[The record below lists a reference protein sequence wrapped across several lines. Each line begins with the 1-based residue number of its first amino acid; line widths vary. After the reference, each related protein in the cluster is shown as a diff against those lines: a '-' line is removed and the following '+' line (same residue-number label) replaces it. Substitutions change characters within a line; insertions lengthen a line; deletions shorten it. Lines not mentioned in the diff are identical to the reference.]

1 MKNIK
6 SNKLVLFI
14 ALFSFVFCGFKIVN
28 EKYIQSDTEAIN
40 LSKSSNKKYVYP
52 FGKVVGV
59 KATTD
64 GVLVVDYEEDNVE
77 YIGSIKKGDNIVEI
91 NGEKIKNTD
100 QVQALL
106 KEVKEDEVEVTFE
119 RDNKYLTEN
128 LKLKKENGESK
139 LGLWVRDQISGIG
152 TVTLYDPENDKFKAI
167 GHAITDVDI
176 NELLR
181 IKQGYIYNPNSLEI
195 IKGNDSKVG
204 QIKCEFNAKNPIGKF
219 SKNSNFGISGNML
232 GKKNKFT
239 QLIEVGNSEDVK
251 LGKAYILFEDE
262 NRNIT
267 SYDIEIKS
275 ILNDKNNDRDM
286 LIEVID
292 PKLID
297 YTGGIVQGMSGAP
310 IIQNNKI
317 IGAVTHV
324 FKDNHKKGY
333 GIFIGEMIEL
343 DKRY

>member
-14 ALFSFVFCGFKIVN
+14 ALFSFIFLGLKFLN
-28 EKYIQSDTEAIN
+28 EKYIRSDIEAMS
-40 LSKSSNKKYVYP
+40 LSKGSSKMYVYP

-59 KATTD
+59 RANTD
-64 GVLVVDYEEDNVE
+64 GALVVGYEEDDIE
-77 YIGSIKKGDNIVEI
+77 YIGSIKKGDNIVKI
-91 NGEKIKNTD
+91 NGEKIKNTK
-100 QVQALL
+100 QVKEIL
-106 KEVKEDEVEVTFE
+106 KEIEDDEVEVTFE
-119 RDNKYLTEN
+119 RDNKYLTDN

-139 LGLWVRDQISGIG
+139 LGLWVRDKISGLG
-152 TVTLYDPENDKFKAI
+152 TVTFYDPESDKFKAI
-167 GHAITDVDI
+167 GHAITDVDT
-176 NELLR
+176 NELLK
-181 IKQGYIYNPNSLEI
+181 IKQGYIYNPTSFEI

-204 QIKCEFNAKNPIGKF
+204 QIKGEFSTESPIGKF

-239 QLIEVGNSEDVK
+239 QLIEVGNSKDVK

-275 ILNDKNNDRDM
+275 ILSDENNDRDM
-286 LIEVID
+286 VIQVTD
-292 PKLID
+292 PKLIN

-310 IIQNNKI
+310 IIQDDKI
-317 IGAVTHV
+317 IGAITHV
-324 FKDNHKKGY
+324 FKDDPKKGY